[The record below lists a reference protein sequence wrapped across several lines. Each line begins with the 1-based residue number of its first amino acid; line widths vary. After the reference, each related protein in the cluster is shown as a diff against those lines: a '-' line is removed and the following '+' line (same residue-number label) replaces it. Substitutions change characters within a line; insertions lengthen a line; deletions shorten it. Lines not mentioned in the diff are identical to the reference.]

1 MKHSFLYTILAAG
14 LFAQTAFATSTITER
29 NITLEVANKLAAEA
43 IQSCAANNYNVTVS
57 VVDKSG
63 VVKVVQRMDKAGL
76 HTVEA
81 SKMKA
86 YTALSTQRTSDEVM
100 KAAQSNLGAQNLVH
114 IPGFLLLGGGVPV
127 KSGDDV
133 IGAIGIGGAPSG
145 SLDQQC
151 AFDAIQKISS
161 ELSQS

>member
-1 MKHSFLYTILAAG
+1 MKYSLFYTILAAG
-14 LFAQTAFATSTITER
+14 LFAQSAFASSLITER
-29 NITLEVANKLAAEA
+29 NITLELANKLASEA
-43 IQSCAANNYNVTVS
+43 IQSCKSSNYNVAVA

-63 VVKVVQRMDKAGL
+63 VLKAVQRMDEAGL

-86 YTALSTQRTSDEVM
+86 YTALSTQRTSEDVM
-100 KAAQSNLGAQNLVH
+100 KTSQSNPGAQYLGD
-114 IPGFLLLGGGVPV
+114 IPGFLLLAGGVPV
-127 KSGDDV
+127 KSGDEV

-151 AFDAIQKISS
+151 ALDAIQKISS
-161 ELSQS
+161 DL

>member
-1 MKHSFLYTILAAG
+1 MKRSLLCSILATG
-14 LFAQTAFATSTITER
+14 LFAQMAFATSTITER
-29 NITLEVANKLAAEA
+29 NISLELANKLASEA
-43 IQSCAANNYNVTVS
+43 IQSCKSNNYNVTVS

-63 VVKVVQRMDKAGL
+63 VVKAVQRMDKAGL

-100 KAAQSNLGAQNLVH
+100 KSAQSNLGAQNLVH

-127 KSGDDV
+127 KSGDEV
-133 IGAIGIGGAPSG
+133 IGAIGIGGAPG
-145 SLDQQC
+145 GHLDHQC
-151 AFDAIQKISS
+151 AIDAIQKVSL
-161 ELSQS
+161 EF

>member
-1 MKHSFLYTILAAG
+1 MKHSLFYTVLAAG
-14 LFAQTAFATSTITER
+14 LFAQSAFASSLITER
-29 NITLEVANKLAAEA
+29 NITLEVANKLASEA
-43 IQSCAANNYNVTVS
+43 VQSCQSNNYNVTVS
-57 VVDKSG
+57 VIDKSG
-63 VVKVVQRMDKAGL
+63 VLKAVQRMDKAGL

-86 YTALSTQRTSDEVM
+86 YTALSTQRTSEDVM
-100 KAAQSNLGAQNLVH
+100 KTAQSNLGAQYLGD

-127 KSGDDV
+127 KSGDEV

-151 AFDAIQKISS
+151 ALDAIQKISS
-161 ELSQS
+161 DLS

>member
-1 MKHSFLYTILAAG
+1 MKHSLFYTILATG

-43 IQSCAANNYNVTVS
+43 IQSCKSNNYHVTVS

-63 VVKVVQRMDKAGL
+63 VLKAVQRMDKAGL

-86 YTALSTQRTSDEVM
+86 YTALSTQRTSEDVM
-100 KAAQSNLGAQNLVH
+100 KTAQSNLGAQYLGD
-114 IPGFLLLGGGVPV
+114 IPGFLLLAGGVPV
-127 KSGDDV
+127 KSDDEV

-151 AFDAIQKISS
+151 AFDAIQKVSS
-161 ELSQS
+161 EF

>member
-1 MKHSFLYTILAAG
+1 MKHSLFYTILAVG
-14 LFAQTAFATSTITER
+14 LFAQSAFASSLITER
-29 NITLEVANKLAAEA
+29 NITLELANKLASEA
-43 IQSCAANNYNVTVS
+43 IQSCKSSNYNVAVA

-63 VVKVVQRMDKAGL
+63 VLKAVQRMDKAGL

-86 YTALSTQRTSDEVM
+86 YTALSTQRTSEDVM
-100 KAAQSNLGAQNLVH
+100 KTAQSNLGAQYLGD
-114 IPGFLLLGGGVPV
+114 IPGFLLLAGGVPV
-127 KSGDDV
+127 KSGDEV

-151 AFDAIQKISS
+151 ALDAIQKISS
-161 ELSQS
+161 DL

>member
-1 MKHSFLYTILAAG
+1 MKHSLLYTILATG
-14 LFAQTAFATSTITER
+14 LFAQSAFASSLITER
-29 NITLEVANKLAAEA
+29 NITLEIANKLASEA
-43 IQSCAANNYNVTVS
+43 IQSCKSNNYNVAVS
-57 VVDKSG
+57 VIDKSG
-63 VVKVVQRMDKAGL
+63 VLKAVQRMDKAGL

-86 YTALSTQRTSDEVM
+86 YTALSTQRTSEDVM
-100 KAAQSNLGAQNLVH
+100 KTAQSNLGAQYLGD

-127 KSGDDV
+127 KSGDEV

-161 ELSQS
+161 ELS